1 MVQSIWKRVYVQTST
16 NLSAYNRE
24 QKFVRPAHFVNI
36 TIHNLQLRLSLFQYP
51 NVYFRLLNVNIW
63 NRKMR
68 VVEPTSCNEFQW
80 LNCIFFFF
88 WRFSPY
94 SQRRKI
100 MSIRNHKNE
109 CVPFIIIITNLNWSR
124 VHVYVIIHFLECI
137 KYSHKYNMLLYNALW
152 YMFSDLVW
160 R

>member
-1 MVQSIWKRVYVQTST
+1 MCDHNSDDLHRYATVLPIFFFHICTLWICMEQIYSLTSFIKYPFRGTIHLEKGYVQTST

-80 LNCIFFFF
+80 LNCIFFGVFLLILKGGKLC
-88 WRFSPY
+88 
-94 SQRRKI
+94 Q
-100 MSIRNHKNE
+100 
-109 CVPFIIIITNLNWSR
+109 
-124 VHVYVIIHFLECI
+124 YVITKISVYHL
-137 KYSHKYNMLLYNALW
+137 
-152 YMFSDLVW
+152 
-160 R
+160 